1 MIYINRVIE
10 IITLIMLYS
19 IMYKRNGKKELIINI
34 LLAALYTIFTPVKFG
49 STLHMI
55 SNLGM
60 IVIFS
65 VAIKILYKE
74 KILDA
79 IAKVALAFVIL
90 MIPEN
95 VTEVL
100 LWITKLERD
109 TVFLTL
115 FLLFSSYI
123 TLLTVFYI
131 REKVDNS
138 KYKISL
144 LNIKIAIMGV
154 VSLCLIFIVIKEVKE
169 QTYIS
174 EMYKNCIYAIIIS
187 FVIRKMTKPIE
198 KLADATNEISAGNFD
213 INIDIKSNDE
223 IGMLVEK
230 FNSMAKELKN
240 IEYMQ
245 TDFINNISHEFKTP
259 IEAIAGFA
267 PILKNTKISERI

>member
-1 MIYINRVIE
+1 MIYINRFIE
-10 IITLIMLYS
+10 IITLIMIYS
-19 IMYKRNGKKELIINI
+19 IMYKRNGKKELITNI
-34 LLAALYTIFTPVKFG
+34 VLAAIYTIFTPVKFG

-131 REKVDNS
+131 R
-138 KYKISL
+138 
-144 LNIKIAIMGV
+144 
-154 VSLCLIFIVIKEVKE
+154 
-169 QTYIS
+169 
-174 EMYKNCIYAIIIS
+174 
-187 FVIRKMTKPIE
+187 
-198 KLADATNEISAGNFD
+198 
-213 INIDIKSNDE
+213 
-223 IGMLVEK
+223 
-230 FNSMAKELKN
+230 
-240 IEYMQ
+240 
-245 TDFINNISHEFKTP
+245 
-259 IEAIAGFA
+259 
-267 PILKNTKISERI
+267 